1 MTGPAAWMTYRSL
14 TQDPSVKGKKL
25 NRATLRRVMQY
36 AIPYKRALVIFLTTV
51 ILEAL
56 LVTATPLLLRNLI
69 DHGVIPGNSKVVT
82 YLALAVGGLALADTG
97 INLIGR
103 WFSSRIGEGLIYD
116 LRTQVFTHVQSQPIS
131 FFVRTQTGSLIS
143 RLNTDVIGAQQAFT
157 ATLSGLLSNILT
169 LIMVVIT
176 MLYLSWV
183 VTILALV
190 LVPLFLIPTRALGRR
205 LQKMTRQTMN
215 LNADMSSVMSE
226 RFNVSGALLVKLFG
240 SAENES
246 RLFSGKARLVADTG
260 IRIALLNRIFFTS
273 LMLITSV
280 ATALVY
286 GVGGHLA
293 INKTITLGT
302 LLALT
307 ALLARL
313 YGPLTA
319 LSNVR
324 VDVMTAIV
332 SFERVFEVLDLQP
345 AISDS
350 PNAQEVPAGPLS
362 LQFENVTFSYAHK
375 GEETLESLELVKK
388 SEPGPAI
395 NILRNI
401 NFKVD
406 AGQMTALVG
415 ASGAGKTTISH
426 LIPRLYDVSE
436 GRVLIN
442 GIDIR
447 NYSLQSL
454 RSRIGVVSQDPH
466 LFHDSLLENLKYA
479 KPSATL
485 SEIESACRLAQIW
498 NLINSLPEGLSTRVG
513 ERGYRLSGGE
523 KQRVAIARL
532 LLKDPDIV
540 ILDEATAHLDSEN
553 EAEVQAALSEALKNR
568 TSIVI
573 AHRLSTVKNANEIIV
588 LADGEISDRGSH
600 DQLMARPGLYRD
612 LFERQSLSSFN

>member
-169 LIMVVIT
+169 LIMVVVT
-176 MLYLSWV
+176 MLYLSWI

-240 SAENES
+240 SSENES

-362 LQFENVTFSYAHK
+362 LQFENVTFSYADK

-426 LIPRLYDVSE
+426 LIPRLYDVTE

-442 GIDIR
+442 DIDIR

-498 NLINSLPEGLSTRVG
+498 TLR
-513 ERGYRLSGGE
+513 
-523 KQRVAIARL
+523 
-532 LLKDPDIV
+532 
-540 ILDEATAHLDSEN
+540 SE
-553 EAEVQAALSEALKNR
+553 EHTSELQ
-568 TSIVI
+568 
-573 AHRLSTVKNANEIIV
+573 
-588 LADGEISDRGSH
+588 SH
-600 DQLMARPGLYRD
+600 
-612 LFERQSLSSFN
+612 

>member
-1 MTGPAAWMTYRSL
+1 
-14 TQDPSVKGKKL
+14 
-25 NRATLRRVMQY
+25 
-36 AIPYKRALVIFLTTV
+36 
-51 ILEAL
+51 
-56 LVTATPLLLRNLI
+56 
-69 DHGVIPGNSKVVT
+69 
-82 YLALAVGGLALADTG
+82 
-97 INLIGR
+97 
-103 WFSSRIGEGLIYD
+103 
-116 LRTQVFTHVQSQPIS
+116 
-131 FFVRTQTGSLIS
+131 
-143 RLNTDVIGAQQAFT
+143 
-157 ATLSGLLSNILT
+157 
-169 LIMVVIT
+169 
-176 MLYLSWV
+176 
-183 VTILALV
+183 
-190 LVPLFLIPTRALGRR
+190 
-205 LQKMTRQTMN
+205 
-215 LNADMSSVMSE
+215 
-226 RFNVSGALLVKLFG
+226 
-240 SAENES
+240 
-246 RLFSGKARLVADTG
+246 
-260 IRIALLNRIFFTS
+260 
-273 LMLITSV
+273 
-280 ATALVY
+280 
-286 GVGGHLA
+286 
-293 INKTITLGT
+293 
-302 LLALT
+302 
-307 ALLARL
+307 
-313 YGPLTA
+313 
-319 LSNVR
+319 
-324 VDVMTAIV
+324 
-332 SFERVFEVLDLQP
+332 
-345 AISDS
+345 
-350 PNAQEVPAGPLS
+350 
-362 LQFENVTFSYAHK
+362 
-375 GEETLESLELVKK
+375 
-388 SEPGPAI
+388 
-395 NILRNI
+395 
-401 NFKVD
+401 
-406 AGQMTALVG
+406 MTALVG